1 MNRLPVDNR
10 ENTKLLPRGK
20 TSPQQSKSDE
30 SQEKSQ
36 QVFHF
41 GMVVEEHR
49 EKDIYM
55 YLYVGR
61 GLKKQTEVSNKAFLF
76 TLGIQKQMG
85 LCSGV

>member
-1 MNRLPVDNR
+1 M
-10 ENTKLLPRGK
+10 G
-20 TSPQQSKSDE
+20 
-30 SQEKSQ
+30 
-36 QVFHF
+36 
-41 GMVVEEHR
+41 VEEHR